1 MILQL
6 HSCTSISGGPSWLL
20 PHLPGGTHEGG
31 WTSAGQAGVT
41 WKGSAPCLSL
51 GFTRKGLGSGPVNC
65 LSCSCWSA
73 AHCRSP
79 HSTCLCTLANSQT
92 GPWAAGSRSVSTSPS
107 GEELGLS
114 ARGFPNWLLLG
125 QQDAAVPLCQSF
137 GSGRMA
143 DLFPPQRLVSVREA
157 MCAHTGVVAG
167 TATVS
172 SNIEQRCQQPPP
184 QAAISASPP
193 NSEG

>member
-1 MILQL
+1 MEGLSTLPVSGFYKERSWFWPCKLFILQL
-6 HSCTSISGGPSWLL
+6 L
-20 PHLPGGTHEGG
+20 E
-31 WTSAGQAGVT
+31 
-41 WKGSAPCLSL
+41 
-51 GFTRKGLGSGPVNC
+51 
-65 LSCSCWSA
+65 CSPLFPDTPA
-73 AHCRSP
+73 RRRSP